1 MLTQMSHVKIN
12 HPESLVLAGGGAK
25 SMSALGA
32 IHVLKKAGQLNKL
45 KIVAG
50 TSAGAIVAAGIALGR
65 DPIDMVKKFT
75 KTTYRPDLDI
85 KNFGSAFGIDS
96 GENLFRWIDI
106 VLGDEEK
113 HTFKSI
119 YDNTG
124 ITLVVCATNLST
136 SSAVYFS
143 PETHPDMEVRTA
155 IRMSCSLPI
164 FFSAVRHEDEL
175 YVDGA
180 LTDAFPINHV
190 MTLSKN
196 VLGIRYNSSEYNTP
210 MDINGLDKFFTSL
223 IAVSTRDK
231 YSKDANVFSI
241 DVGNLSVLDFRNPRK
256 LKKSFKIGYNA
267 MLNYLKKND

>member
-1 MLTQMSHVKIN
+1 MLTQISRVKIN
-12 HPESLVLAGGGAK
+12 QPESLVLAGGGAK

-50 TSAGAIVAAGIALGR
+50 TSAGAIVAAGIALNR
-65 DPIDMVKKFT
+65 DPITMVKKFT
-75 KTTYRPDLDI
+75 ENTYRPDLDI
-85 KNFGSAFGIDS
+85 KNFGNAFGIDS
-96 GENLFRWIDI
+96 GENLFQWIDI
-106 VLGDEEK
+106 VLGEEK

-119 YDNTG
+119 YDKTG
-124 ITLVVCATNLST
+124 ITLIVCATNLST

-143 PETHPDMEVRTA
+143 PETHPDMSVRIA

-164 FFSAVRHEDEL
+164 FFNAVRHEDEL

-196 VLGIRYNSSEYNTP
+196 VLGIRYQSSEYNTP
-210 MDINGLDKFFTSL
+210 MEITGLDKFFTSL

-241 DVGNLSVLDFRNPRK
+241 DVGDLSVLDFRNPRK
-256 LKKSFKIGYNA
+256 LKKSFKVGYNA